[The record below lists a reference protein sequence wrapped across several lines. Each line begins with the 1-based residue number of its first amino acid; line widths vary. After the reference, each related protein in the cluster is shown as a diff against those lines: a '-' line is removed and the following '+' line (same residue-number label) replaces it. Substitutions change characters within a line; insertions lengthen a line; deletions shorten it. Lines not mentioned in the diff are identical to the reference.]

1 LFGSVFAKRLNDFKL
16 DMMKKMNLNKMLFVA
31 LIGSLTLLTSCQNLI
46 PFTNVERTRYNFDEA
61 KLKKLQYYISKEVT
75 LQRGEHSGESQELD
89 SDGTLIV
96 SSSASLDN
104 IAIDAKTPGVCVGV
118 LPGNK
123 LKISFDPSDDNKY
136 LVFGDPNN
144 NGRYAI
150 MGADWKNGKGKI
162 NYGNKVYYIM
172 SGGAGAYLKFEM
184 KKVKDYK
191 KSSTKVKGRKVN

>member
-1 LFGSVFAKRLNDFKL
+1 
-16 DMMKKMNLNKMLFVA
+16 MKIKNLTKLFVIA
-31 LIGSLTLLTSCQNLI
+31 LIGSVTLLTSCQKLI
-46 PFTNVERTRYNFDEA
+46 PFTNVERTKYNFDEA

-75 LQRGEHSGESQELD
+75 LQRGESSGESQELD
-89 SDGTLIV
+89 EDGKLIV
-96 SSSASLDN
+96 STSASLDN

-144 NGRYAI
+144 RGRYEI
-150 MGADWKNGKGKI
+150 MGAEWNNGRGKI
-162 NYGNKVYYIM
+162 NYGDKVYYIM
-172 SGGAGAYLKFEM
+172 PGGAGAYLKFEM
-184 KKVKDYK
+184 KKIKDYK